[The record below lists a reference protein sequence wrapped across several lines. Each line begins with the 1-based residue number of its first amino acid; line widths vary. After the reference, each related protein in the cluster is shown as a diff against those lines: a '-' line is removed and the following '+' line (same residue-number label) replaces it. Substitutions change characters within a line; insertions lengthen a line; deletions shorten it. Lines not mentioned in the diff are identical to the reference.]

1 MESQENTIFKSLV
14 SRALKKKEI
23 TPYIYVLK
31 NWIDEIVNA
40 YKLKRKKKYEH
51 GQPKSTKEYVF
62 ETESQ
67 ARPYTPNKI
76 QAFRM
81 TIQKR
86 PQLINGRVKEDNALR
101 ETNLN

>member
-14 SRALKKKEI
+14 SSRALKKKEI
-23 TPYIYVLK
+23 TLYIYVLK
-31 NWIDEIVNA
+31 NWIIEIVIA
-40 YKLKRKKKYEH
+40 YKLKRKKRY

-67 ARPYTPNKI
+67 ARTYTPNKI

-81 TIQKR
+81 TMPKR
-86 PQLINGRVKEDNALR
+86 PQLINGRVKEDIALR
-101 ETNLN
+101 ETTLK